1 MGRIC
6 RRESLSKVGD
16 DFPSILVHR
25 VRFRARPPPTDKHH
39 KRRSTLNKFS
49 QGEKA
54 AGTGS
59 WKRENGRET
68 KWNLLKIGERR
79 LEERK
84 TPTWRDSNARSDS
97 ERDFH
102 SPRGYSS
109 SMDPHLRDP
118 YWGEAFI
125 FGLILREKL
134 FFLKIGSKEVEGRFS
149 FFFSRRVK
157 EFVKEIFV

>member
-25 VRFRARPPPTDKHH
+25 VRFRARSPPTDKHH

-49 QGEKA
+49 QDEKA

-109 SMDPHLRDP
+109 SD
-118 YWGEAFI
+118 GSAFERSLLGGGVHI
-125 FGLILREKL
+125 RPDFKGKIVL
-134 FFLKIGSKEVEGRFS
+134 LKNWK
-149 FFFSRRVK
+149 
-157 EFVKEIFV
+157 